1 MEGYS
6 MAEASAASEDHPS
19 SHGTRNSLCKITKRE
34 FGGMS
39 LEATTISPT
48 TATTG
53 SYGKCCVAEG
63 RNSVGGGRSKHRSIL
78 IQ

>member
-6 MAEASAASEDHPS
+6 MAEASAASEDHPC
-19 SHGTRNSLCKITKRE
+19 SHETRNSLCKITKRE

-39 LEATTISPT
+39 LEASTISPT

-53 SYGKCCVAEG
+53 GYGKCCVAEG
-63 RNSVGGGRSKHRSIL
+63 RNSHGTGL
-78 IQ
+78 